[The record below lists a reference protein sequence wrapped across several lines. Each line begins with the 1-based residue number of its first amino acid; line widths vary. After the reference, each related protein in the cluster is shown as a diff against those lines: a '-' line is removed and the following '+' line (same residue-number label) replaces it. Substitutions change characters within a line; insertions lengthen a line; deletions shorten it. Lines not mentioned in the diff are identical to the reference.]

1 MKQANVSFRADT
13 NKIESLDAVAEAL
26 DRDRS
31 YVLNE
36 AISAYLELYQW
47 QMNHIKEG
55 LKQADAG
62 QFATDEEVAKALR
75 RTAR

>member
-1 MKQANVSFRADT
+1 MKQSNISFRVETKKVDA
-13 NKIESLDAVAEAL
+13 LDSIAEAL

-36 AISAYLELYQW
+36 AVSAYLELYQW

-62 QFATDEEVAKALR
+62 QFATEEEVSRALR
-75 RTAR
+75 RRSR

>member
-1 MKQANVSFRADT
+1 MKQANVSFRADAS
-13 NKIESLDAVAEAL
+13 KIETLDAVAAAL

-47 QMNHIKEG
+47 QMKHIKEG
-55 LKQADAG
+55 LRQANAG
-62 QFATDEEVAKALR
+62 EFATDEEVAKALKR
-75 RTAR
+75 GGH